1 MKKTYSLSFWVLC
14 IHMLLFFV
22 SFNLIFPELNAYI
35 TTLGGEDDKWLILGL
50 WTLAAAISRP
60 FSGKIADNFG
70 RKTTIYIGVAVSV
83 LVSFA
88 YPFFLSVT
96 GFLILRF
103 LHGFST
109 GFQPTG
115 ATALVADVIPPEKR
129 GEAMGIFSLTISIGY
144 GLGQYF
150 STAVFQKYDINGL
163 FVASGIFGLIA
174 LSMIFFI
181 KEEPQPKVKVTWRN
195 IIPKWNEI
203 FAPEVIQP
211 TVIMFLTAAF
221 AGLYYLIVPDITVYY
236 GSYEKGLY
244 WGVFTLSTIGVR
256 FFAGRFADKFG
267 RRINIIIG
275 LILYASVAILCAYA
289 PTFNFFIGTAILFG
303 IASGFMTP
311 AIFAWT
317 SDLAN
322 PKFKGR
328 GIATMFIA
336 LEIGIAFGNWLA
348 QVFYQNDTSKFDN
361 VFYIGLILSL
371 IGLIYMWLT
380 KTKKTKSK
388 LTY

>member
-1 MKKTYSLSFWVLC
+1 
-14 IHMLLFFV
+14 
-22 SFNLIFPELNAYI
+22 
-35 TTLGGEDDKWLILGL
+35 
-50 WTLAAAISRP
+50 
-60 FSGKIADNFG
+60 
-70 RKTTIYIGVAVSV
+70 
-83 LVSFA
+83 
-88 YPFFLSVT
+88 
-96 GFLILRF
+96 
-103 LHGFST
+103 
-109 GFQPTG
+109 
-115 ATALVADVIPPEKR
+115 
-129 GEAMGIFSLTISIGY
+129 
-144 GLGQYF
+144 
-150 STAVFQKYDINGL
+150 
-163 FVASGIFGLIA
+163 
-174 LSMIFFI
+174 
-181 KEEPQPKVKVTWRN
+181 
-195 IIPKWNEI
+195 
-203 FAPEVIQP
+203 
-211 TVIMFLTAAF
+211 
-221 AGLYYLIVPDITVYY
+221 
-236 GSYEKGLY
+236 
-244 WGVFTLSTIGVR
+244 
-256 FFAGRFADKFG
+256 
-267 RRINIIIG
+267 
-275 LILYASVAILCAYA
+275 VAILCAYA